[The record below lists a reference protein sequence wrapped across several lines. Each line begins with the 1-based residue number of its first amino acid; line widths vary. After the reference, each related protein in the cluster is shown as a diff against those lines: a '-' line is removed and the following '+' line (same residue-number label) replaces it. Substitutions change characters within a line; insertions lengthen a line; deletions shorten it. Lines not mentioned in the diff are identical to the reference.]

1 MLFGMVNRGMENEA
15 LGDKGK
21 ARSSGDISGDR
32 TVNNGEEAMWAVL
45 LTKDLWRKR
54 IWYSSFYYGL
64 LPLIRGFR
72 TDAKSVSII
81 ELGCFHPVVKVQN
94 ASILFFLSGDNEQE
108 TSDDEDDV
116 RLRPVEDIFL
126 PN

>member
-1 MLFGMVNRGMENEA
+1 MENEA

-21 ARSSGDISGDR
+21 ARSSRDISGDR
-32 TVNNGEEAMWAVL
+32 IVNNGEEAMWAVL
-45 LTKDLWRKR
+45 LTKDLWQKR
-54 IWYSSFYYGL
+54 IWYSSFFIMGL
-64 LPLIRGFR
+64 LLLICGFR

-94 ASILFFLSGDNEQE
+94 ASIHFFLSSENEQE
-108 TSDDEDDV
+108 TSDGEDDV

-126 PN
+126 LS